1 MNKLYNTEND
11 IVKGLID
18 FFNKID
24 FNFSKPQL
32 KIIDNMFNEI
42 VKERDTIKFRI
53 VKKSPKFLFNRRLIR
68 KKRIINKRF
77 RDI

>member
-1 MNKLYNTEND
+1 MEQEVQNTVETETTATEKVENNSAEV
-11 IVKGLID
+11 VKTFTQEEVNG
-18 FFNKID
+18 
-24 FNFSKPQL
+24 
-32 KIIDNMFNEI
+32 I